1 MSDKLLTVKRLG
13 EIVDREIQKMSDGE
27 ISHQS
32 LTAISKALNVMVKS
46 NADAIRYANARGEK
60 PSIPFYSEL

>member
-1 MSDKLLTVKRLG
+1 MLKELLTVKRVG
-13 EIVDREIQKMSDGE
+13 EIVDREIQRMSDGE
-27 ISHQS
+27 TSHQN

-60 PSIPFYSEL
+60 PNIPFYNEL